1 MAKIG
6 PELLLVDFFRG
17 TSARKAVIGCRDW
30 TLLVIGASD
39 GLLPIQ
45 LQRSLYLLGE
55 RSPELTRTGFYRFQ
69 PVGSGEFSE
78 QVYTDVDALSKDGL
92 VSIRLSESDGARIY
106 RLTPAGAERA
116 KKLEKQV
123 APELIQFLRRT
134 VSWVS
139 TRSVDQ
145 LLRGSI
151 EKVGS
156 RDPRSKDRDAI
167 RPRGSA

>member
-1 MAKIG
+1 
-6 PELLLVDFFRG
+6 VDFFRG
-17 TSARKAVIGCRDW
+17 TGARKAVIGCRDW
-30 TLLVIGASD
+30 ALLVIGASAD

-55 RSPELTRTGFYRFQ
+55 RSAELNRSGFYRFQ

-78 QVYTDVDALSKDGL
+78 QVYADVDLLSKDGL
-92 VSIRLSESDGARIY
+92 VSIRFSERDGARIY

-116 KKLEKQV
+116 KKLEKL
-123 APELIQFLRRT
+123 ARPELIQFLRRT

-156 RDPRSKDRDAI
+156 KEPRSKDRDSI

>member
-1 MAKIG
+1 M
-6 PELLLVDFFRG
+6 DFFRG
-17 TSARKAVIGCRDW
+17 TGARKAVIGCRDW
-30 TLLVIGASD
+30 ILLVIGASD

-55 RSPELTRTGFYRFQ
+55 RSPELTRSGFYRFET
-69 PVGSGEFSE
+69 VGSGEFSE
-78 QVYTDVDALSKDGL
+78 QVYTDVDSLSKDGL
-92 VSIRLSESDGARIY
+92 VSIRFSEQDGGRIY

-116 KKLEKQV
+116 KKLEKHV
-123 APELIQFLRRT
+123 RPDLIQFLRKT

-156 RDPRSKDRDAI
+156 RHPRTKDRDSI
-167 RPRGSA
+167 RPSGSA

>member
-1 MAKIG
+1 ME
-6 PELLLVDFFRG
+6 PELPLLDFFRG
-17 TSARKAVIGCRDW
+17 TGARRAVVGCRDW

-55 RSPELTRTGFYRFQ
+55 RSAELTRSGFYRFE
-69 PVGSGEFSE
+69 PVGSGDFSE
-78 QVYTDVDALSKDGL
+78 QVYADADALSKDGL
-92 VSIRLSESDGARIY
+92 VSIRFSERDGGRIY

-116 KKLEKQV
+116 KKLEKHVRPDLVQ
-123 APELIQFLRRT
+123 LLQKT

-151 EKVGS
+151 ERVGS
-156 RDPRSKDRDAI
+156 GDRSKDI